1 MAIIISIII
10 ITVCFVRKR
19 RGKVSLKRT
28 VDPAPPVVVV
38 TSVNVVF
45 EMKQKPEEDNDL
57 YEELDAPKQNESGTL
72 PNMVVVTSVNAAYEM
87 MKQKPEDNDLYE
99 ELDAPKQNESDTL
112 PNMEVVTSVN
122 AAYEMMKQKPE
133 EGNDLYEELDAPKQ
147 NEPDTL
153 PNMEDMYE
161 VPLPPQAPNDGQEEV
176 DYGHELLYNMH

>member
-28 VDPAPPVVVV
+28 VDPSPPVVVV

-45 EMKQKPEEDNDL
+45 EM
-57 YEELDAPKQNESGTL
+57 
-72 PNMVVVTSVNAAYEM
+72 
-87 MKQKPEDNDLYE
+87 MKQKPEDLYE

-176 DYGHELLYNMH
+176 DYEPIP